1 MKKMYKR
8 VINLRDEVDQI
19 REKILVN
26 RPPETVKNM
35 RAQDIK
41 KIETLQKS
49 LEQILDLLKGNKVKG
64 IRIHGPLG
72 IGKTTIMLNLNNHE
86 QVAKMFDIV
95 IWLKV
100 SKEGSKENLSR
111 KCLQLDIVQRLQLKM
126 GDTSNADEVSQRIL
140 MELKDKNYLLLLDD
154 VEDDINLY
162 EIRIPYSNNRSKIV
176 LTTRLHHVC
185 SSMVKKEIKVT
196 YLSIDEAWKMFQDVL
211 GSPKLVE
218 NPEIGPLAWLVCR
231 ECGGLPLLIEKVANT
246 FKLKNDMYLWSEGLN
261 SWRMWPE
268 KECQGI
274 REMYKL
280 LKFCYDDLDED
291 RQKKCFL
298 YVSFTKLRNGNA
310 TQEVAFGHNMIS
322 KLSRLEELVIDM
334 KSPEQWSNEVVEN
347 IIKEVASLKELKILK
362 FCISNKVVDFI
373 KLGEIS
379 KASGSFKFSL
389 VAKTQNILKFLTSSS
404 MKVPF
409 NKKNAAKLQTIEAE
423 QQWWEAL
430 QWQNDEDKEW
440 YDILDKSFLFCGE
453 KIRLIFLLLSFMD
466 MDISV
471 FVL

>member
-1 MKKMYKR
+1 M
-8 VINLRDEVDQI
+8 
-19 REKILVN
+19 VN

-35 RAQDIK
+35 RAPDIK

-246 FKLKNDMYLWSEGLN
+246 FKLKNDTYLWSEGLN

-298 YVSFTKLRNGNA
+298 YGALHPEGIDINTNSLLECWAAEDLLGNDHGKTKTSVMIARCMLNRLMNVSL
-310 TQEVAFGHNMIS
+310 
-322 KLSRLEELVIDM
+322 LEEG
-334 KSPEQWSNEVVEN
+334 KSEN
-347 IIKEVASLKELKILK
+347 HVTMHK
-362 FCISNKVVDFI
+362 F
-373 KLGEIS
+373 
-379 KASGSFKFSL
+379 
-389 VAKTQNILKFLTSSS
+389 
-404 MKVPF
+404 M
-409 NKKNAAKLQTIEAE
+409 
-423 QQWWEAL
+423 
-430 QWQNDEDKEW
+430 
-440 YDILDKSFLFCGE
+440 
-453 KIRLIFLLLSFMD
+453 
-466 MDISV
+466 
-471 FVL
+471 